1 MLGIRN
7 KYIVSGGKDGI
18 INVMSQSGSKVITLR
33 GHEASVCSLALI
45 ESQGST
51 YFASGGDHGCS
62 SVIIWD
68 IDTWAIK
75 AKLKY
80 HSAAVTSIVDL
91 EDGQTIV
98 SGSYDK
104 KINLYN
110 IKDST
115 LMYSLPNNKSPVS
128 AMVLNATKNKLI
140 STGLDGK
147 IYVWNIT
154 RNPMGI
160 VESINS
166 EKILSNDQVVCSL
179 NCSMLRPNLILT
191 GTMDGKI
198 KFWDINSGEVEKVL
212 VVNDGPIVE
221 LLVLER
227 ESKPDYPILLSCS
240 AKDGALTMTKTESSS
255 STLLALENKL
265 HL

>member
-1 MLGIRN
+1 MI
-7 KYIVSGGKDGI
+7 
-18 INVMSQSGSKVITLR
+18 
-33 GHEASVCSLALI
+33 
-45 ESQGST
+45 
-51 YFASGGDHGCS
+51 
-62 SVIIWD
+62 
-68 IDTWAIK
+68 
-75 AKLKY
+75 
-80 HSAAVTSIVDL
+80 
-91 EDGQTIV
+91 

-115 LMYSLPNNKSPVS
+115 LLYSLPNNKSPVA
-128 AMVLNATKNKLI
+128 AMVMNASKNKLI

-154 RNPMGI
+154 RGNNGI

-166 EKILSNDQVVCSL
+166 EKILTNDQVICSL
-179 NCSMLRPNLILT
+179 NCSLLRPSLIVT

-221 LLVLER
+221 LLILER
-227 ESKPDYPILLSCS
+227 EAKPDFPLLLSCS
-240 AKDGALTMTKTESSS
+240 AKDQALTLTRTESSS
-255 STLLALENKL
+255 STLLNLNNKL
-265 HL
+265 YL

>member
-1 MLGIRN
+1 MILCVLGIRN
-7 KYIVSGGKDGI
+7 KYIVSGGKDGL

-45 ESQGST
+45 ESDGNT

-62 SVIIWD
+62 SVILWD
-68 IDTWAIK
+68 VDTWAIK
-75 AKLKY
+75 AKFKY
-80 HSAAVTSIVDL
+80 HNAAVTSIVDL
-91 EDGQTIV
+91 EDGQTII

-110 IKDST
+110 TKDST

-128 AMVLNATKNKLI
+128 AMVLNATKDKLI

-154 RNPMGI
+154 RTPSGI
-160 VESINS
+160 VETINS
-166 EKILSNDQVVCSL
+166 ERILSNDQVVCSL
-179 NCSMLRPNLILT
+179 NCSMLRPDLILT

-198 KFWDINSGEVEKVL
+198 KFWDLNSG
-212 VVNDGPIVE
+212 
-221 LLVLER
+221 
-227 ESKPDYPILLSCS
+227 
-240 AKDGALTMTKTESSS
+240 
-255 STLLALENKL
+255 
-265 HL
+265 